1 MIHIVK
7 RRGHKEEYDERKVY
21 ASAYAACL
29 NVHLG
34 EIEAEEIATKISN
47 EVKMWISEKKEVT
60 SRELFERIKE
70 ELAKHNKDASF
81 MYETHLDVSG
91 YLNSKF
97 IDH

>member
-34 EIEAEEIATKISN
+34 EIEAEEIATK
-47 EVKMWISEKKEVT
+47 VKRKK
-60 SRELFERIKE
+60 
-70 ELAKHNKDASF
+70 
-81 MYETHLDVSG
+81 
-91 YLNSKF
+91 
-97 IDH
+97 